1 MPRTRYARILNA
13 MVIALALTS
22 LTRLTSAMAVLA
34 APPPLTFGSPV
45 GLWAPLDARTGK
57 PDGLIRIFERNG
69 LYYGRIEP
77 SSPADDRSA
86 RCTHCTGASRDQPI
100 IGLVIMRHLKLEDGK
115 YVGGAIL
122 DPNTGKTYGCSLR
135 LIDGG
140 RKLIMHGYLGISLFG
155 RSQTWQ
161 RMAGRPGVK
170 VWPVGP

>member
-1 MPRTRYARILNA
+1 MPPRRYPRILESL
-13 MVIALALTS
+13 MIALALAS
-22 LTRLTSAMAVLA
+22 LSGAAAALA
-34 APPPLTFGSPV
+34 ASPPPTFASPV
-45 GLWAPLDARTGK
+45 GLWAPLNARTGK

-77 SSPADDRSA
+77 SSPTDDRSA
-86 RCTHCTGASRDQPI
+86 RCTRCTGARRNRPI
-100 IGLVIMRHLKLEDGK
+100 IGLVIMRHLKLENGK

-122 DPNTGKTYGCSLR
+122 DPNTGRTYGCSLR
-135 LIDGG
+135 LVDGG
-140 RKLIMHGYLGISLFG
+140 RKLIMHGYLGLPLFG